1 MNRIKLLIVDDEIVV
16 QRSCVDI
23 FTEKRSKYD
32 IKYDVRTVSS
42 ADEALRL
49 LETESFDI
57 VLTDLKMPGVP
68 GIELIVKIKNKHP
81 ETAIIVITGFSTVHT
96 AVEAMKLG
104 ATDFIPKP
112 FTPDEILDA
121 VENAAVKM
129 KGWDS

>member
-1 MNRIKLLIVDDEIVV
+1 MKRIKLLIVDDEIVV

-23 FTEKRSKYD
+23 FAEKRSKYD
-32 IKYDVRTVSS
+32 IKYEVKTVSS

-57 VLTDLKMPGVP
+57 VLTDLKMPGLP

-112 FTPDEILDA
+112 FTPDEILNA

-129 KGWDS
+129 KLS